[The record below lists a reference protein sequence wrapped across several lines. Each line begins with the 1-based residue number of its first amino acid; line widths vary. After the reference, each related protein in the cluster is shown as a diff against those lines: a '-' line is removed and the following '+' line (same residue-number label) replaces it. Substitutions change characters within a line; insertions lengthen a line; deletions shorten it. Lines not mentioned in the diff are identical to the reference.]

1 MASAHSVAVLQQ
13 NVGYPQPLL
22 NGIEN
27 YYQYHLESARF
38 FKNRLFIKSMSNH
51 YMTPTDSNG
60 LRCELKQIV
69 IAAGLCLIG
78 ASAMAQQETTLSTV
92 NVEAAA
98 DASFK
103 TEASPQGKF
112 TAPLLDTPKTVQ
124 VINEEII
131 KQTGATSLQDAL
143 RSTPGITFGNG
154 EGGNPT
160 GDQPFIRGMDAQSST
175 FVDGMR
181 DIASGTRELFNVESV
196 EVIKGA
202 DSAYAGRGGAGG
214 SINITTKKAKNENFI
229 SGDVGLG
236 TDNYLR
242 GTLDINRKINET
254 TGIRLNAMGHSADIP
269 GRNGPDNKRWGI
281 APTVTFGMGTPTEV
295 TLSWQHLQTDSMPDG
310 GVPYLYS
317 NAAMAKLAGGSTV
330 RPSYGSNSAN
340 WYGMNNR
347 DYQKEKSDLFTA
359 SVEHKFTDTN
369 KIRNSLRYSKSKQD
383 YVWTQPDDSKG
394 NVLNGYV
401 WRRGNFRF
409 SDVETLQN
417 VTEFTGKEQTG
428 SIGHSYAFG
437 LELSK
442 EKSDA
447 QSGAIQDNSTSTC
460 TSLNMWCTSLN
471 NPDASTPW
479 NYAWDK
485 GRTTRNK
492 IDTVA
497 IYGFDTLKFN
507 EQWLLNAG
515 LRVDHYKTSTA
526 APDYTNPIT
535 NAKSAAFDY
544 SRSDTLFNYQ
554 LGLVYKPAT
563 NGSIYANIGTSS
575 RPGGSTL
582 GNGSEDLAITSDAL
596 ANLKPEKTRSMELG
610 TKWDLLDK
618 KLNLSAAIFRNNVTN
633 VRITDGTGAVFMGG
647 DKVVNGLELGF
658 TGQIL
663 SNLSVFGGYT
673 YMDSEQKNAGQT
685 CSGTPLKCVSSAA
698 NGQAFIN
705 TPKHSFSLWTS
716 YKPMPKLTL
725 GLGVYAQSSV
735 NAAYAVSTVD
745 GGIVTKGVGGYT
757 RFDAMMAYQIDKNL
771 AFQLNVF
778 NLGDKVYYSGVRSP
792 HYATMAAGR
801 SAVASLKFTY

>member
-1 MASAHSVAVLQQ
+1 
-13 NVGYPQPLL
+13 
-22 NGIEN
+22 
-27 YYQYHLESARF
+27 
-38 FKNRLFIKSMSNH
+38 MSNH
-51 YMTPTDSNG
+51 NNLTPTDSNG

-98 DASFK
+98 DNAFK
-103 TEASPQGKF
+103 AETSSQGKF

-154 EGGNPT
+154 EGGNPS

-181 DIASGTRELFNVESV
+181 DIAAGTREVFNVESV

-254 TGIRLNAMGHSADIP
+254 TAIRLNAMGHSADVP

-281 APTVTFGMGTPTEV
+281 APTVTFGLGTPTEV
-295 TLSWQHLQTDSMPDG
+295 TLSWQHLQTDNTPDG

-317 NAAMAKLAGGSTV
+317 NTAMAKLPGGSTV
-330 RPSYGSNSAN
+330 RPTYGNDRAN
-340 WYGMNNR
+340 WYGLNNR
-347 DYQKEKSDLFTA
+347 DYEKEKSDLFTA
-359 SVEHKFTDTN
+359 SVTHKFTDTN
-369 KIRNSLRYSKSKQD
+369 KIRNSLRYSKTKQD
-383 YVWTQPDDSKG
+383 YIWTQPDDSKG
-394 NVLNGYV
+394 NAINGFV

-409 SDVETLQN
+409 WDTTTLQN

-428 SIGHSYAFG
+428 SIGHTYAFG

-442 EKSDA
+442 EKSDGT
-447 QSGAIQDNSTSTC
+447 SGAIQSASGVC
-460 TSLNMWCTSLN
+460 TSVSDPWCTTLS
-471 NPDASTPW
+471 NPSGANAAWNFPITLPAQSTI
-479 NYAWDK
+479 
-485 GRTTRNK
+485 NK
-492 IDTVA
+492 IDTIA
-497 IYGFDTLKFN
+497 LYGFDTLKLN
-507 EQWLLNAG
+507 EQWLVNAG
-515 LRVDHYKTSTA
+515 LRVDHYKLSSSGPA
-526 APDYTNPIT
+526 GGRAPNNYPAYDL
-535 NAKSAAFDY
+535 

-554 LGLVYKPAT
+554 LGVVYKPAA

-582 GNGSEDLAITSDAL
+582 GNGSEDLTTTTDAL
-596 ANLKPEKTRSMELG
+596 ISLKPEKTKSIELG

-618 KLNLSAAIFRNNVTN
+618 KLNLAAAIFRNEVTN
-633 VRITDGTGAVFMGG
+633 VRISDATGTYMGG
-647 DKVVNGLELGF
+647 NKEVNGLELGF

-673 YMDSEQKNAGQT
+673 FMDSEQKNMGI
-685 CSGTPLKCVSSAA
+685 GNVA
-698 NGQAFIN
+698 NGQPFTN

-716 YKPMPKLTL
+716 YKPMSKLTL
-725 GLGVYAQSSV
+725 GLGIYAQSSV

-745 GGIVTKGVGGYT
+745 GGIVTKGANGFARY
-757 RFDAMMAYQIDKNL
+757 DAMLAYQIDKNL
-771 AFQLNVF
+771 SFQLNVY
-778 NLGDKVYYSGVRSP
+778 NLGNKVYYTGVRSP
-792 HYATMAAGR
+792 HYANIGAGR
-801 SAVASLKFTY
+801 SAVASLKFMY

>member
-1 MASAHSVAVLQQ
+1 MF
-13 NVGYPQPLL
+13 N
-22 NGIEN
+22 N
-27 YYQYHLESARF
+27 YL
-38 FKNRLFIKSMSNH
+38 
-51 YMTPTDSNG
+51 TPTDSNG

-98 DASFK
+98 DSGFK
-103 TEASPQGKF
+103 AETSTQGKF

-124 VINEEII
+124 VINEELI

-154 EGGNPT
+154 EGGNPS

-181 DIASGTRELFNVESV
+181 DISAGTREVFNVEAV

-214 SINITTKKAKNENFI
+214 SINIATKKAKNENFI
-229 SGDVGLG
+229 AGDVGLG

-254 TGIRLNAMGHSADIP
+254 TGFRLNAMGHSADVP

-295 TLSWQHLQTDSMPDG
+295 TLSWQHLQTDNTPDG

-317 NAAMAKLAGGSTV
+317 NAAMAKLPGGSTV
-330 RPSYGSNSAN
+330 RPTYGNDRAN
-340 WYGMNNR
+340 WYGLNNR
-347 DYQKEKSDLFTA
+347 DFEKEKSDMFTA

-369 KIRNSLRYSKSKQD
+369 KIRNSLRYSKTKQD

-394 NVLNGYV
+394 NAINGFV
-401 WRRGNFRF
+401 WRRGNARV
-409 SDVETLQN
+409 SDTTTLQN

-428 SIGHSYAFG
+428 SISHTYAFG

-442 EKSDA
+442 EKSDVL
-447 QSGAIQDNSTSTC
+447 STAIQNTATTC
-460 TSLNMWCTSLN
+460 TSVVDPWCTTLS
-471 NPDASTPW
+471 NPSGANAPW
-479 NYAWDK
+479 NFAWSLPAQA
-485 GRTTRNK
+485 TVNK
-492 IDTVA
+492 VDTVA
-497 IYGFDTLKFN
+497 LYGFDTLKLN
-507 EQWLLNAG
+507 EQWLVNGG
-515 LRVDHYKTSTA
+515 LRVDHYKLSTSGPA
-526 APDYTNPIT
+526 GGRAPNNYPAYDL
-535 NAKSAAFDY
+535 

-554 LGLVYKPAT
+554 LGVVYKPAA
-563 NGSIYANIGTSS
+563 NGSIYANMGTAS

-582 GNGSEDLAITSDAL
+582 GNGNEDLTTTTDAL
-596 ANLKPEKTRSMELG
+596 LSLKPEKTKSIELG

-618 KLNLSAAIFRNNVTN
+618 KLNLTAAIFRNEVTN
-633 VRITDGTGAVFMGG
+633 VRITDATGTYMGG
-647 DKVVNGLELGF
+647 NKTVNGLELGF

-673 YMDSEQKNAGQT
+673 FMDSEQKNMGI
-685 CSGTPLKCVSSAA
+685 GNIA
-698 NGQAFIN
+698 NGQRFTN
-705 TPKHSFSLWTS
+705 TPKHSFSMWTS
-716 YKPMPKLTL
+716 YKPMAKLTL
-725 GLGVYAQSSV
+725 GLGIYAQSSV
-735 NAAYAVSTVD
+735 NASYARSTVD
-745 GGIVTKGVGGYT
+745 GGIVTKGASGYA
-757 RFDAMMAYQIDKNL
+757 RYDAMMAYQIDKNL
-771 AFQLNVF
+771 AFQLNVY
-778 NLGDKVYYSGVRSP
+778 NLGNKTYYSGVRSP

>member
-1 MASAHSVAVLQQ
+1 
-13 NVGYPQPLL
+13 
-22 NGIEN
+22 
-27 YYQYHLESARF
+27 
-38 FKNRLFIKSMSNH
+38 MSNNH
-51 YMTPTDSNG
+51 LTPTDSNG

-154 EGGNPT
+154 EGGNPS

-181 DIASGTRELFNVESV
+181 DIAAGTRELFNVEAV

-214 SINITTKKAKNENFI
+214 SINISTKKAKNENFI

-254 TGIRLNAMGHSADIP
+254 TGIRLNAMGHSADVP

-281 APTVTFGMGTPTEV
+281 APTVTFGMGTATEV
-295 TLSWQHLQTDSMPDG
+295 TLSWQHLQTDNTPDG

-317 NAAMAKLAGGSTV
+317 NTAMAKLPGGSTV
-330 RPSYGSNSAN
+330 RPTYGNDRAN

-347 DYQKEKSDLFTA
+347 DFEKEKSDLFTA
-359 SVEHKFTDTN
+359 SVTHKFTDTN
-369 KIRNSLRYSKSKQD
+369 KIRNSLRYSKTKQD

-394 NVLNGYV
+394 NAINGYV
-401 WRRGNFRF
+401 WRRGNFRI

-428 SIGHSYAFG
+428 SIGHTYAFG
-437 LELSK
+437 LELAK
-442 EKSDA
+442 EQSDI
-447 QSGAIQDNSTSTC
+447 QSGAIQGPYGPDGKVISSC
-460 TSLNMWCTSLN
+460 SSPSMWCTPLN
-471 NPDASTPW
+471 TPDASTPW
-479 NYAWDK
+479 DFAWDK
-485 GRTTRNK
+485 GRVTKNK
-492 IDTVA
+492 IDTIAV
-497 IYGFDTLKFN
+497 YGFDTLKFN
-507 EQWLLNAG
+507 DQWLLNAG
-515 LRVDHYKTSTA
+515 LRVDHYKVSA
-526 APDYTNPIT
+526 SAPAYTNPIT
-535 NAKSAAFDY
+535 NTASDALDQ
-544 SRSDTLFNYQ
+544 SRSDTMFNYQ
-554 LGLVYKPAT
+554 LGLVYKPAA

-575 RPGGSTL
+575 RPGGATL

-596 ANLKPEKTRSMELG
+596 ASLKPEKTKSIELG

-618 KLNLSAAIFRNNVTN
+618 KLNLTAAIFRNEVTN
-633 VRITDGTGAVFMGG
+633 VRITENSIAYMGG
-647 DKVVNGLELGF
+647 NKEVNGLELGF

-673 YMDSEQKNAGQT
+673 FMDSKQKNAGQT
-685 CSGTPLKCVSSAA
+685 CSGTPTKCVTSAA
-698 NGQAFIN
+698 NGQPFTN

-716 YKPMPKLTL
+716 YKPMAKLTL

-745 GGIVTKGVGGYT
+745 GGIVTKGASGYA
-757 RFDAMMAYQIDKNL
+757 RYDAMMAYQIDKNL
-771 AFQLNVF
+771 SFQLNVY
-778 NLGDKVYYSGVRSP
+778 NLGNKVYYTGVRSP
-792 HYATMAAGR
+792 HYANMGAGR

>member
-1 MASAHSVAVLQQ
+1 
-13 NVGYPQPLL
+13 
-22 NGIEN
+22 
-27 YYQYHLESARF
+27 
-38 FKNRLFIKSMSNH
+38 MSNNH
-51 YMTPTDSNG
+51 LTPTDSNG

-98 DASFK
+98 ESSFK
-103 TEASPQGKF
+103 TETSPQGKF

-181 DIASGTRELFNVESV
+181 DIAAGTRELFNVEAV

-214 SINITTKKAKNENFI
+214 SINISTKKAKNENFI

-254 TGIRLNAMGHSADIP
+254 TGIRLNAMGHSADVP

-281 APTVTFGMGTPTEV
+281 APTVTFGMGTATEV
-295 TLSWQHLQTDSMPDG
+295 TLSWQHLQTDDMPDG
-310 GVPYLYS
+310 GVPYLYRNSTAS
-317 NAAMAKLAGGSTV
+317 NFNGNKTTPDATSLPGGSTV
-330 RPSYGSNSAN
+330 RPSYGSDRSN

-359 SVEHKFTDTN
+359 AIEHKFTDTN

-394 NVLNGYV
+394 NVLAGYV

-428 SIGHSYAFG
+428 SVGHSYAFG

-447 QSGAIQDNSTSTC
+447 YSGAIQDGKTANCTTS
-460 TSLNMWCTSLN
+460 NMWCTPLN
-471 NPDASTPW
+471 SPDASTPW

-485 GRTTRNK
+485 GRSTRNK
-492 IDTVA
+492 IDTIA
-497 IYGFDTLKFN
+497 LYGFDTLKFN

-515 LRVDHYKTSTA
+515 LRVDHYKTSSY
-526 APDYTNPIT
+526 APEYTNPLT
-535 NAKSAAFDY
+535 AAKSDLLDQ

-554 LGLVYKPAT
+554 LGVVYKPAS

-575 RPGGSTL
+575 RPGGSSL

-596 ANLKPEKTRSMELG
+596 ASLKPEKTKSIELG
-610 TKWDLLDK
+610 TKWDLLNK
-618 KLNLSAAIFRNNVTN
+618 KLNLSAAVFRNEVTN
-633 VRITDGTGAVFMGG
+633 VRITENGITYMGG
-647 DKVVNGLELGF
+647 NKEVNGLELGF

-673 YMDSEQKNAGQT
+673 YMDSEQKNMGV
-685 CSGTPLKCVSSAA
+685 GNIA
-698 NGQAFIN
+698 NGLPFIN

-735 NAAYAVSTVD
+735 NASYVKSTVD

-771 AFQLNVF
+771 SFQLNVY
-778 NLGDKVYYSGVRSP
+778 NLGNKVYYTGVRSP
-792 HYATMAAGR
+792 HYANMGAGR

>member
-1 MASAHSVAVLQQ
+1 MF
-13 NVGYPQPLL
+13 N
-22 NGIEN
+22 N
-27 YYQYHLESARF
+27 YL
-38 FKNRLFIKSMSNH
+38 
-51 YMTPTDSNG
+51 TPTDSNG

-98 DASFK
+98 DSGFK
-103 TEASPQGKF
+103 AETSTQGKF

-124 VINEEII
+124 VINEELI

-154 EGGNPT
+154 EGGNPS

-181 DIASGTRELFNVESV
+181 DISAGTREVFNVEAV

-214 SINITTKKAKNENFI
+214 SINIATKKAKNENFI
-229 SGDVGLG
+229 AGDVGLG

-242 GTLDINRKINET
+242 GTLDINRKINDT
-254 TGIRLNAMGHSADIP
+254 TGFRLNAMGHSADVP

-295 TLSWQHLQTDSMPDG
+295 TLSWQHLQTDNTPDG

-317 NAAMAKLAGGSTV
+317 NAAMAKLPGGSTV
-330 RPSYGSNSAN
+330 RPTYGNDRAN
-340 WYGMNNR
+340 WYGLNNR
-347 DYQKEKSDLFTA
+347 DFEKEKSDMFTA

-369 KIRNSLRYSKSKQD
+369 KIRNSLRYSKTKQD

-394 NVLNGYV
+394 NAINGFV
-401 WRRGNFRF
+401 WRRGNARV
-409 SDVETLQN
+409 SDTTTLQN

-428 SIGHSYAFG
+428 SISHTYAFG

-442 EKSDA
+442 EKSDVL
-447 QSGAIQDNSTSTC
+447 STAIQNTATTC
-460 TSLNMWCTSLN
+460 TSVVDPWCTTLS
-471 NPDASTPW
+471 NPSGANAPW
-479 NYAWDK
+479 NFAWSLPAQA
-485 GRTTRNK
+485 TVNK
-492 IDTVA
+492 VDTVA
-497 IYGFDTLKFN
+497 LYGFDTLKLN
-507 EQWLLNAG
+507 EQWLVNGG
-515 LRVDHYKTSTA
+515 LRVDHYKLSTSGPA
-526 APDYTNPIT
+526 GGRAPNNYPAYDL
-535 NAKSAAFDY
+535 

-554 LGLVYKPAT
+554 LGVVYKPAA
-563 NGSIYANIGTSS
+563 NGSIYANMGTAS

-582 GNGSEDLAITSDAL
+582 GNGNEDLTTTTDAL
-596 ANLKPEKTRSMELG
+596 LSLKPEKTKSIELG

-618 KLNLSAAIFRNNVTN
+618 KLNLTAAIFRNEVTN
-633 VRITDGTGAVFMGG
+633 VRITDATGTYMGG
-647 DKVVNGLELGF
+647 NKTVNGLELGF

-673 YMDSEQKNAGQT
+673 FMDSEQKNMGAGN
-685 CSGTPLKCVSSAA
+685 VA
-698 NGQAFIN
+698 NGQRFTN
-705 TPKHSFSLWTS
+705 TPKHSFSMWTS
-716 YKPMPKLTL
+716 YKPMSKLTL
-725 GLGVYAQSSV
+725 GLGIYAQSSV

-745 GGIVTKGVGGYT
+745 GGIVTKGANGYA
-757 RFDAMMAYQIDKNL
+757 RYDAMMAYQIDKNL
-771 AFQLNVF
+771 AFQLNVY
-778 NLGDKVYYSGVRSP
+778 NLGNKTYYSGVRSP

>member
-1 MASAHSVAVLQQ
+1 
-13 NVGYPQPLL
+13 
-22 NGIEN
+22 
-27 YYQYHLESARF
+27 
-38 FKNRLFIKSMSNH
+38 MSNNNH
-51 YMTPTDSNG
+51 PTPTDSNG

-98 DASFK
+98 DNAFK
-103 TEASPQGKF
+103 AETSSQGKF

-154 EGGNPT
+154 EGGNPS

-181 DIASGTRELFNVESV
+181 DIAAGTREVFNVESV

-242 GTLDINRKINET
+242 GTLDINRKINDT
-254 TGIRLNAMGHSADIP
+254 TAIRLNAMGHSADVP

-281 APTVTFGMGTPTEV
+281 APTVTFGLGTPTEV
-295 TLSWQHLQTDSMPDG
+295 TLSWQHLQTDNTPDG

-317 NAAMAKLAGGSTV
+317 NTAMAGLPGGSTV
-330 RPSYGSNSAN
+330 RPTYGNSRDN
-340 WYGMNNR
+340 WYGLNNR
-347 DYQKEKSDLFTA
+347 DYEKEKSDLFTA
-359 SVEHKFTDTN
+359 SVTHKFTDTN
-369 KIRNSLRYSKSKQD
+369 KIRNSLRYSKTKQD

-401 WRRGNFRF
+401 WRRGNYRVY
-409 SDVETLQN
+409 DTTTLQN

-428 SIGHSYAFG
+428 SIGHTYAFG

-442 EKSDA
+442 EKADGS
-447 QSGAIQDNSTSTC
+447 SGAIQSGGTC
-460 TSLNMWCTSLN
+460 TSVSDPWCTTLS
-471 NPDASTPW
+471 NPSGANAPW
-479 NYAWDK
+479 NFAWALPAQS
-485 GRTTRNK
+485 TVNK

-497 IYGFDTLKFN
+497 VYGFDTLKLN
-507 EQWLLNAG
+507 EQWLVNAG
-515 LRVDHYKTSTA
+515 LRVDHYKLSA
-526 APDYTNPIT
+526 SGPAGGRAPNNYPAYDL
-535 NAKSAAFDY
+535 

-554 LGLVYKPAT
+554 LGVVYKPAA

-582 GNGSEDLAITSDAL
+582 GNGSEDLTTTTDAL
-596 ANLKPEKTRSMELG
+596 ISLKPEKTKSIELG
-610 TKWDLLDK
+610 TKWDLLNK
-618 KLNLSAAIFRNNVTN
+618 KLNLTAAIFRNEVTN
-633 VRITDGTGAVFMGG
+633 VRITDATGTYMGG
-647 DKVVNGLELGF
+647 NKEVNGLELGF

-673 YMDSEQKNAGQT
+673 FMDSEQKNMGI
-685 CSGTPLKCVSSAA
+685 GNVA
-698 NGQAFIN
+698 NGRPFTN

-716 YKPMPKLTL
+716 YKPMSKLTL
-725 GLGVYAQSSV
+725 GLGIYAQSSV

-745 GGIVTKGVGGYT
+745 GGIVTKGASGYA
-757 RFDAMMAYQIDKNL
+757 RYDAMMAYQIDKNL
-771 AFQLNVF
+771 TFQLNVY
-778 NLGDKVYYSGVRSP
+778 NLGNKVYYSGVRSP
-792 HYATMAAGR
+792 HYANMGAGR
-801 SAVASLKFTY
+801 SAVASLKFMY

>member
-1 MASAHSVAVLQQ
+1 MQT
-13 NVGYPQPLL
+13 N
-22 NGIEN
+22 
-27 YYQYHLESARF
+27 
-38 FKNRLFIKSMSNH
+38 KT
-51 YMTPTDSNG
+51 TPMDSRG
-60 LRCELKQIV
+60 RRCELRQIV
-69 IAAGLCLIG
+69 IAVGLGLVAGH
-78 ASAMAQQETTLSTV
+78 AMAQQETTLSTV

-98 DASFK
+98 DSGFK
-103 TEASPQGKF
+103 TEASTQGKF

-124 VINEEII
+124 VISEDLI

-154 EGGNPT
+154 EGGNPS

-181 DIASGTRELFNVESV
+181 DISAGTREVFNVESV

-214 SINITTKKAKNENFI
+214 SINISTKKAKNENFI

-242 GTLDINRKINET
+242 GTLDINRKINDT
-254 TGIRLNAMGHSADIP
+254 TAFRLNAMGHSADVP

-281 APTVTFGMGTPTEV
+281 APTVTFGLGTPTEV
-295 TLSWQHLQTDSMPDG
+295 SLSWQHLQTDNTPDG

-317 NAAMAKLAGGSTV
+317 NAAMAKLPGGSTV
-330 RPSYGSNSAN
+330 RPTYGNDRAN
-340 WYGMNNR
+340 WYGLNNR
-347 DYQKEKSDLFTA
+347 DFEKEKSDLFTA
-359 SVEHKFTDTN
+359 SVTHKFTDTN
-369 KIRNSLRYSKSKQD
+369 KIRNSLRYSKTKQD

-394 NVLNGYV
+394 NAINGYV
-401 WRRGNFRF
+401 WRRGNARV
-409 SDVETLQN
+409 SDTTTLQN

-428 SIGHSYAFG
+428 SIGHTYAFG

-442 EKSDA
+442 EKSDVRSSA
-447 QSGAIQDNSTSTC
+447 IQSGGTC
-460 TSLNMWCTSLN
+460 TSVVDPWCTTLS
-471 NPDASTPW
+471 NPSGANAPW
-479 NYAWDK
+479 NFAWSLPAQA
-485 GRTTRNK
+485 TVNK
-492 IDTVA
+492 VDTVA
-497 IYGFDTLKFN
+497 LYGFDTLKLN
-507 EQWLLNAG
+507 EQWLVNGG
-515 LRVDHYKTSTA
+515 LRVDHYKLSTSGPA
-526 APDYTNPIT
+526 GGRAPSNYPAYDL
-535 NAKSAAFDY
+535 

-554 LGLVYKPAT
+554 LGVVYKPAA
-563 NGSIYANIGTSS
+563 NGSIYANIGTAS

-582 GNGSEDLAITSDAL
+582 GNGNEDLTTTTDAL
-596 ANLKPEKTRSMELG
+596 LSLKPEKTKSIELG

-618 KLNLSAAIFRNNVTN
+618 KLNLTAAVFRNEVTN
-633 VRITDGTGAVFMGG
+633 VRITDATGTYMGG
-647 DKVVNGLELGF
+647 NKTVNGLELGF

-673 YMDSEQKNAGQT
+673 FMDSEQKNMGAGN
-685 CSGTPLKCVSSAA
+685 VA
-698 NGQAFIN
+698 NGQRFAN

-716 YKPMPKLTL
+716 YKPMAKLTL
-725 GLGVYAQSSV
+725 GLGIYAQSSV

-745 GGIVTKGVGGYT
+745 GGIVTKGANGYA
-757 RFDAMMAYQIDKNL
+757 RYDAMMAYQIDKNL
-771 AFQLNVF
+771 AFQLNLY

>member
-1 MASAHSVAVLQQ
+1 MF
-13 NVGYPQPLL
+13 N
-22 NGIEN
+22 N
-27 YYQYHLESARF
+27 YL
-38 FKNRLFIKSMSNH
+38 
-51 YMTPTDSNG
+51 TPTDSNG

-98 DASFK
+98 DSGFK
-103 TEASPQGKF
+103 AETSTQGKF

-124 VINEEII
+124 VINEELI

-154 EGGNPT
+154 EGGNPS

-181 DIASGTRELFNVESV
+181 DISAGTREVFNVEAV

-214 SINITTKKAKNENFI
+214 SINIATKKAKNENFI
-229 SGDVGLG
+229 AGDVGLG

-254 TGIRLNAMGHSADIP
+254 TGFRLNAMGHSADVP

-295 TLSWQHLQTDSMPDG
+295 TLSWQHLQTDNTPDG

-317 NAAMAKLAGGSTV
+317 NAAMAKLPGGSTV
-330 RPSYGSNSAN
+330 RPTYGNDRAN
-340 WYGMNNR
+340 WYGLNNR
-347 DYQKEKSDLFTA
+347 DFEKEKSDMFTA

-369 KIRNSLRYSKSKQD
+369 KIRNSLRYSKTKQD

-394 NVLNGYV
+394 NAINGFV
-401 WRRGNFRF
+401 WRRGNARV
-409 SDVETLQN
+409 SDTTTLQN

-428 SIGHSYAFG
+428 SISHTYAFG

-442 EKSDA
+442 EKSDVL
-447 QSGAIQDNSTSTC
+447 STAIQNTATTC
-460 TSLNMWCTSLN
+460 TSVVDPWCTTLS
-471 NPDASTPW
+471 NPSGANAPW
-479 NYAWDK
+479 NFAWSLPAQA
-485 GRTTRNK
+485 TVNK
-492 IDTVA
+492 VDTVA
-497 IYGFDTLKFN
+497 LYGFDTLKLN
-507 EQWLLNAG
+507 EQWLVNGG
-515 LRVDHYKTSTA
+515 LRVDHYKLSTSGPA
-526 APDYTNPIT
+526 GGRAPNNYPAYDL
-535 NAKSAAFDY
+535 

-554 LGLVYKPAT
+554 LGVVYKPAA
-563 NGSIYANIGTSS
+563 NGSIYANMGTAS

-582 GNGSEDLAITSDAL
+582 GNGNEDLTTTTDAL
-596 ANLKPEKTRSMELG
+596 LSLKPEKTKSIELG

-618 KLNLSAAIFRNNVTN
+618 KLNLTAAIFRNEVTN
-633 VRITDGTGAVFMGG
+633 VRITDATGTYMGG
-647 DKVVNGLELGF
+647 NKTVNGLELGF

-673 YMDSEQKNAGQT
+673 FMDSEQKNMGI
-685 CSGTPLKCVSSAA
+685 GNVA
-698 NGQAFIN
+698 NGQRFTN
-705 TPKHSFSLWTS
+705 TPKHSFSMWTS
-716 YKPMPKLTL
+716 YKPMSKLTL
-725 GLGVYAQSSV
+725 GLGIYAQSSV

-745 GGIVTKGVGGYT
+745 GGIVTKGANGYA
-757 RFDAMMAYQIDKNL
+757 RYDAMMAYQIDKNL
-771 AFQLNVF
+771 AFQLNVY
-778 NLGDKVYYSGVRSP
+778 NLGNKTYYSGVRSP